1 MRLFLLLRT
10 KFFLRSPKSWRHCSS
25 VPIPYC
31 STPKTGS
38 FACDDNRLINR
49 EDFRGVPA
57 RNEKKARSRFPET
70 VLAKIQES
78 LKKNYRISASTIFLD
93 VVRRLEEDDEAFV
106 STLKR
111 SSDRWL
117 PMLFRAC
124 GSASSNVPNSSRQ
137 QILARLWKQID
148 SKGVKV
154 DTNCINALL
163 SSLLEIDCIFDSF
176 KVLKDMEEK
185 RKLEPDQHT
194 FEILLSNI
202 ARKGNAEGCRAMVY
216 EMARRG
222 FVLNQACNDAL
233 VYCFAVRGHYAKA
246 DSLAEQALGKY
257 GADAVSSSQGACAK
271 AAAARADLNRLRT
284 VLRRAVMGEERKLIL
299 SSSDVLETIWLL
311 AEKSRYGD
319 GAEYVNLTEQMLN
332 HTNHQSG
339 YFRMLIREVER
350 HISHQHYYTAIA
362 LLEDTNKIVDCLRN
376 QQKSLFLDQMIS
388 QLSRQVIRNEVS
400 VVKLNDIANRVVAV
414 FKNHPNAPRIH
425 DDLLFAAVM
434 YKNFSMD
441 KRMEYVSA
449 LLDMVDRDRTRP
461 HLILPLLAS
470 ADNVDE
476 RLKIIFRCCNAG
488 YKDLSE
494 LDIPALSHLVLQPLY
509 DNQRITRGGQSKL
522 DKFARILR
530 SFGVSNES
538 IWKTMYAWWQD
549 RDGCEKRT
557 ADLSSAPRPYASD
570 LQLWLRQ
577 HYAETFEVEKRLK
590 AKLPPIQATYEK
602 LKKFVDERDSSKVHA
617 FLTSYGW
624 PEKTDF
630 EEIIPDVLGLYLD
643 HEPWGN
649 VKRMLISLSAQSE
662 RWQKEDDPSYSPIKN
677 YHLLQVLR
685 RFSIEGDEIS
695 LPNMTNYAFELR
707 RLFPGAVSKY
717 ETFFNSMHEY
727 NRLFGKCFER
737 LPNPSVEMIDECIDF
752 LRTLIKLEILQLH
765 PNETLTC
772 VFIGHVLKKL
782 GWEEAVNTWMKFQ
795 SGLYCSNGIVALL
808 LYCLAQK
815 SDNSKRNIQYVLH
828 KAQNFLH
835 QSRVHCLYAA
845 VLVAKRQYEEAA
857 TFLEEHKDEIDPL
870 DCVMAMRFMNSF
882 KARMIDEEF
891 IRQFAE
897 LCLKHTKFVEDL
909 EAIRQMQVDWIRT
922 CEQRKLAP
930 LGLRLY
936 DLFKRYGV
944 NLENDEKVRLW
955 KLVGEHELL
964 AKRWIY
970 EPEGFLKIRAD
981 DDLIRSTDIYQIQQV
996 LKNEVP
1002 TLRSSAS

>member
-1 MRLFLLLRT
+1 
-10 KFFLRSPKSWRHCSS
+10 
-25 VPIPYC
+25 
-31 STPKTGS
+31 
-38 FACDDNRLINR
+38 LINR

-57 RNEKKARSRFPET
+57 RNEKVRSRFPET

-93 VVRRLEEDDEAFV
+93 VVRRLEEDDEAFL
-106 STLKR
+106 STLRR
-111 SSDRWL
+111 SSERWL

-148 SKGVKV
+148 SKG
-154 DTNCINALL
+154 T
-163 SSLLEIDCIFDSF
+163 
-176 KVLKDMEEK
+176 
-185 RKLEPDQHT
+185 KLEPDQHT
-194 FEILLSNI
+194 FEILLNNI

-222 FVLNQACNDAL
+222 FILNQACNDAL

-246 DSLAEQALGKY
+246 DSLAEALGKY

-376 QQKSLFLDQMIS
+376 QQKSLFRDQMIS

-414 FKNHPNAPRIH
+414 FKNHPNIFSKILDVWTPRIH

-494 LDIPALSHLVLQPLY
+494 LDISALSHLVLQPLY
-509 DNQRITRGGQSKL
+509 GRITRGGQSKL

-538 IWKTMYAWWQD
+538 VWKTMYAWWQD
-549 RDGCEKRT
+549 RDGCEKRM

-649 VKRMLISLSAQSE
+649 VKRMLISL
-662 RWQKEDDPSYSPIKN
+662 WQKEDDPSYSPIKN

-727 NRLFGKCFER
+727 NRLFGKCFEVSER

-857 TFLEEHKDEIDPL
+857 TFLEEHKVIDPL

-882 KARMIDEEF
+882 KARMVSIDEEF

-897 LCLKHTKFVEDL
+897 LCLKHTKFVEDA

-955 KLVGEHELL
+955 ELVGEHELL

-970 EPEGFLKIRAD
+970 EPEGFLKIRSD
-981 DDLIRSTDIYQIQQV
+981 DDLIRSTDIWQIQQV
-996 LKNEVP
+996 LKNEVS